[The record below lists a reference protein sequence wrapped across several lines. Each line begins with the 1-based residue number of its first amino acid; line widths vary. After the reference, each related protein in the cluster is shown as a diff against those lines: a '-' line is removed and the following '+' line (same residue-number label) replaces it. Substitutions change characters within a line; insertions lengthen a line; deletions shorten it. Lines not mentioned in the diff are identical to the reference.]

1 MSLPWGA
8 ISQSQGVVHD
18 IGGLVSTGRRNTD
31 KQTTPPPA
39 HLLPSDGEDESE
51 SDTDRD
57 ETVARL
63 ARTLTQHSVKDVEG
77 QYVNPFEGTE
87 DPSLD
92 PNSGSFNTR
101 VWIKTLIGIASRD
114 PERYPS
120 RVSGISYRNLNVHG
134 FGEPTDY
141 QKTFGNYPLAIS
153 SLFNK
158 FKSGGGKAKI
168 QILRNFD
175 GLIKSGE
182 MLVVLG
188 RPGRHVS

>member
-1 MSLPWGA
+1 MSSPWSA

-18 IGGLVSTGRRNTD
+18 IGDFVSGGRRNTD
-31 KQTTPPPA
+31 RQTTPPPA
-39 HLLPSDGEDESE
+39 HLLPLDDENE
-51 SDTDRD
+51 SDADRD

-63 ARTLTQHSVKDVEG
+63 ARTFTQHSVKDAEG

-92 PNSGSFNTR
+92 PNSGSFNPR
-101 VWIKTLIGIASRD
+101 AWIKTLIGIASRD

-153 SLFNK
+153 SIFNK
-158 FKSGGGKAKI
+158 FKGEKGKTKI

-188 RPGRHVS
+188 RPGRHVD